1 MRRATRIGADA
12 GGLTRLDLHGVGLTR
27 VENLDGCGNLRSL
40 VLAFNNIS
48 KLENLESLTKLEH
61 LDVSHNALRR
71 IENLAG
77 LSRLNAILLSDNK
90 LFRLEDLNAMRA
102 AAGSLRTLDLRAN
115 AMRENRAYAGLVL
128 RRMTALGPGR
138 REGHRTRPA
147 ARGRLHHHA
156 HGGDDRAHATFDDE
170 DVGFL
175 ASSRRLETSLNE
187 KTEED
192 DPDAWWPRS
201 SR

>member
-1 MRRATRIGADA
+1 MR
-12 GGLTRLDLHGVGLTR
+12 
-27 VENLDGCGNLRSL
+27 NLRSL

-128 RRMTALGPGR
+128 RRMTALQVLDGVKVTERDR
-138 REGHRTRPA
+138 RRA
-147 ARGRLHHHA
+147 APPPPR
-156 HGGDDRAHATFDDE
+156 
-170 DVGFL
+170 
-175 ASSRRLETSLNE
+175 SRR
-187 KTEED
+187 
-192 DPDAWWPRS
+192 R
-201 SR
+201 